1 MSSRYPHSQVKIFA
15 GNDLMRVESNVND
28 FLKGIP
34 GNNISDIKMAARE
47 DTHSGIAVMII
58 YTPDDDQ

>member
-1 MSSRYPHSQVKIFA
+1 VKIFA